1 LFLHLAERVSQPVW
15 IALQDGAW
23 EYANPNW
30 QDYTGLSLDDS
41 TGLGWT
47 QAVHLEDVA
56 DCKARWLQGT
66 SGSAPFELEFRARA
80 TDGTYRWFNARAERL
95 AECAGSEGRWLAV
108 AIQVEGPKALEG
120 EVDLLP
126 EERFRASV
134 ETLLDCFGVF
144 TAVRDPAG
152 RIVDFRIDYLNAAAC
167 RNNRRTLQE
176 QVGKRLLELLPAH
189 IETGLFDAYCRVVET
204 GEPFDRVMQ
213 FYADNYNGRHEARWF
228 DIRAS
233 RLGDG
238 FVAAWRD
245 ITERVAEQKAAEDQL
260 RESESRFR
268 TMADGLPLMIWVHD
282 AAGEQ
287 EFVNRTFCEFFGI
300 RPEQAAG
307 SGWQLLMHPEDGPA
321 YTEAFLACVRER
333 RPFHAEVRVRNA
345 QGEWRRIESWARPRF
360 SDAGEFRGFVG
371 TSADVTEQHAAHEAL
386 KRREL
391 TFRRLAEANLVGVCF
406 SNSKGVMSWV
416 NDEMLRMMS
425 RSRADFDAGRVNCT
439 DCIPMEFR
447 GEHERLRER
456 LLRDGYVSGYESA
469 FLKPDGTRTPFL
481 GAMVRVKPGDDV
493 HICVALDLSA
503 IRAAQAAVLDSEE
516 RLRFALRCADAGAW
530 DWDILSGAI
539 VWSEGNYRLYAV
551 DPAQGPPTYAV
562 WEGKV
567 HPEDRAR
574 ANAAVEEVVSGRV
587 SEFRVE
593 FRVIPEPGRERWL
606 LALGRAERAQDG
618 TALRMVGINLDI
630 TERKQAELAL
640 EATEARL
647 RLALEASQTGIWT
660 WDMRT
665 DAVTWTREAYA
676 IHGIAEDA
684 FDGTAQG
691 FGRLVHPDDAERVWQ
706 TAHAAVAARTYYSCE
721 FRIIRPSGEV
731 RWVSNLGRATY
742 DPAGSP
748 ERMTGTITDITERK
762 RAEQVLREADR
773 RKNEFLA
780 TLAHELRGPLAPLR
794 MGLHL
799 LGAAA
804 DPETAEQTRDMMN
817 RQVVHL
823 ARLIDDLL
831 DVSRISRGKLELRRA
846 RVPLAEILEHAQEMV
861 RPHVESRGH
870 EVAMQLPAEPVE
882 LYADPVRLAQVFS
895 NLLHNAC
902 KYSDKGGRIAV
913 RVTRQGPWAVVLF
926 KDEGIGIAPED
937 LPYVFGLFSQVA
949 GGSHRAQGGLGI
961 GLSLARSLV
970 EMHGGTISAH
980 SEGAGM
986 GSQFTVSLPVADAG
1000 S

>member
-1 LFLHLAERVSQPVW
+1 
-15 IALQDGAW
+15 
-23 EYANPNW
+23 
-30 QDYTGLSLDDS
+30 
-41 TGLGWT
+41 
-47 QAVHLEDVA
+47 
-56 DCKARWLQGT
+56 
-66 SGSAPFELEFRARA
+66 
-80 TDGTYRWFNARAERL
+80 
-95 AECAGSEGRWLAV
+95 
-108 AIQVEGPKALEG
+108 
-120 EVDLLP
+120 
-126 EERFRASV
+126 
-134 ETLLDCFGVF
+134 
-144 TAVRDPAG
+144 
-152 RIVDFRIDYLNAAAC
+152 
-167 RNNRRTLQE
+167 
-176 QVGKRLLELLPAH
+176 
-189 IETGLFDAYCRVVET
+189 
-204 GEPFDRVMQ
+204 
-213 FYADNYNGRHEARWF
+213 
-228 DIRAS
+228 
-233 RLGDG
+233 
-238 FVAAWRD
+238 
-245 ITERVAEQKAAEDQL
+245 
-260 RESESRFR
+260 
-268 TMADGLPLMIWVHD
+268 
-282 AAGEQ
+282 
-287 EFVNRTFCEFFGI
+287 
-300 RPEQAAG
+300 
-307 SGWQLLMHPEDGPA
+307 MHPEDGPA

-721 FRIIRPSGEV
+721 FRIIRPSGEE

-742 DPAGSP
+742 DPAGRP